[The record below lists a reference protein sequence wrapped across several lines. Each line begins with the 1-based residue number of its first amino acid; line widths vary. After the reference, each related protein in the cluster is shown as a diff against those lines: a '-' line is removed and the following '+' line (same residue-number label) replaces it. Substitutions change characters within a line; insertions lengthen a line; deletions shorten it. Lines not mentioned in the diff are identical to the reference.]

1 MYDSMGEH
9 HSAKLM
15 AMEIMGMP
23 FRKET
28 KTVSIVRD
36 AAHHILEVRISPQ
49 WYRCSG
55 RMVPRGADAWY
66 HL

>member
-1 MYDSMGEH
+1 MSSYSHSPGNFSQKYHLMMMYDRMGEH

-36 AAHHILEVRISPQ
+36 AAHHILEE
-49 WYRCSG
+49 
-55 RMVPRGADAWY
+55 
-66 HL
+66 

>member
-1 MYDSMGEH
+1 MMMYDRIGEH

-36 AAHHILEVRISPQ
+36 AAHYILEE
-49 WYRCSG
+49 
-55 RMVPRGADAWY
+55 
-66 HL
+66 